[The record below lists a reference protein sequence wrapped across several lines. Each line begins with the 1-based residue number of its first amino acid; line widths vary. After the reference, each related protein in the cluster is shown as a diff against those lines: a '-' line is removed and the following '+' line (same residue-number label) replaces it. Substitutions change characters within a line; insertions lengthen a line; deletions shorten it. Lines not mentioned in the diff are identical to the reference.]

1 MTQILDGHILHTY
14 RCMHNVVMTKPRI
27 GSRLLVPIKAD
38 PTNKVAPP
46 AITPMPLT
54 EKMEAF

>member
-1 MTQILDGHILHTY
+1 MDTYYKHTDA
-14 RCMHNVVMTKPRI
+14 CTMQCTMTKPRI

-54 EKMEAF
+54 EKVAAYRNI

>member
-1 MTQILDGHILHTY
+1 MDTYYKHTDA
-14 RCMHNVVMTKPRI
+14 CTMQCTMTKPRI

-54 EKMEAF
+54 EKVEA